1 MAVPVI
7 SIVGN
12 SESGKTAL
20 IEKLIPVIKKRGYRV
35 GSIKHARE
43 INMEKENE
51 KDNQRHLKAG
61 SEIMVL
67 AAPRQIILFKPTQ
80 EPKIEEIRQLFDSDF
95 DLIICEGFKH
105 TDLPKIEVYRK
116 GHGALIEGLTSVL
129 AIVSDAHL
137 DIKTRQFKPDDIE
150 SIADLLEQG
159 FIVPQREWLDM
170 YINGKPVPLT
180 LFPKRMISNVIMA
193 MALTLKGV
201 EPVKTLEIRM
211 KQELGGG

>member
-1 MAVPVI
+1 MAIPII

-20 IEKLIPVIKKRGYRV
+20 IEKLIPTIKKRGYRV

-43 INMEKENE
+43 ISMEKGKD

-61 SEIMVL
+61 SEVMVL
-67 AAPRQIILFKPTQ
+67 AAPGQIILFKPTE
-80 EPKIEEIRQLFDSDF
+80 EPRIEEIRQLFDSAF
-95 DLIICEGFKH
+95 DLIICEGFKN

-116 GHGALIEGLTSVL
+116 DHGALIEGLTSLL
-129 AIVSDAHL
+129 AIVSDEHL

-159 FIVPQREWLDM
+159 FIVPQREWLDI
-170 YINGKPVPLT
+170 YVNGKPIPLT
-180 LFPKRMISNVIMA
+180 LFPKQMISNIVMA
-193 MALTLKGV
+193 MVLTLKGV

-211 KQELGGG
+211 KKELEGG